1 MLGWRACTQWMRAV
15 PMPWCRQWGVG
26 GEVQQ
31 RRPIGCG
38 AVSDHTDRQPGG
50 SGDGEDRGS
59 GPIGQE
65 RHVEAVP
72 IFRSHRMR
80 KERDD
85 SVGVEF
91 GLVDGDSAHV
101 TTLGR
106 CSRRAV
112 YGTHR
117 FESPRDD
124 RAGGW
129 CRGRWRPLVG
139 VLCEVSGLS
148 VRCGGDATRGCGHR
162 DGRGDCASSGVDDRP
177 RPAVSPSVSVT
188 CGGCR

>member
-1 MLGWRACTQWMRAV
+1 MACVHPMEEGCADAV
-15 PMPWCRQWGVG
+15 LSAVGAG

-31 RRPIGCG
+31 RRPIRCG

-50 SGDGEDRGS
+50 SGDGEGRRS

-65 RHVEAVP
+65 RHVETVP

-80 KERDD
+80 QERDN

-91 GLVDGDSAHV
+91 VLGDGDTSCAHV

-117 FESPRDD
+117 FESPAMTARVVVS
-124 RAGGW
+124 RAVTA
-129 CRGRWRPLVG
+129 VG
-139 VLCEVSGLS
+139 C
-148 VRCGGDATRGCGHR
+148 
-162 DGRGDCASSGVDDRP
+162 CAM
-177 RPAVSPSVSVT
+177 
-188 CGGCR
+188 